1 MEPQDAVNY
10 ASFAK
15 NSDTNKTGF
24 SAIQL
29 LTGQNPAFPGL
40 AEANPASSNVESSN
54 KYMQT
59 LKTIDAA
66 RVKMREIDCDA
77 KLKKVR
83 SERINPNVEKFYNFG
98 DPIFFFDDKKK
109 EWKKATALIRLGKT
123 IYLRFGN
130 FLRRV
135 AIEKV
140 RPDVNGEIDLEES
153 YVDQENEDSDDERFQ
168 EEETPVVDMTLDLD
182 LNEKNEELQKR
193 MEDLSEKD
201 ALNLKILK
209 QK

>member
-1 MEPQDAVNY
+1 MTKR
-10 ASFAK
+10 K
-15 NSDTNKTGF
+15 NG
-24 SAIQL
+24 
-29 LTGQNPAFPGL
+29 
-40 AEANPASSNVESSN
+40 
-54 KYMQT
+54 
-59 LKTIDAA
+59 
-66 RVKMREIDCDA
+66 
-77 KLKKVR
+77 
-83 SERINPNVEKFYNFG
+83 
-98 DPIFFFDDKKK
+98 
-109 EWKKATALIRLGKT
+109 ALIRLGKT

-182 LNEKNEELQKR
+182 LNEKNKELQKR

-201 ALNLKILK
+201 ALNLKKIESSHSKFSMLLPSDHLVS
-209 QK
+209 

>member
-1 MEPQDAVNY
+1 
-10 ASFAK
+10 
-15 NSDTNKTGF
+15 
-24 SAIQL
+24 
-29 LTGQNPAFPGL
+29 
-40 AEANPASSNVESSN
+40 
-54 KYMQT
+54 
-59 LKTIDAA
+59 
-66 RVKMREIDCDA
+66 MREIDCDA

-140 RPDVNGEIDLEES
+140 RPDVNGKIDLEDS
-153 YVDQENEDSDDERFQ
+153 YVDQENEDSDEERFQ

-182 LNEKNEELQKR
+182 LNEKNKELQKR

-201 ALNLKILK
+201 ALNLKKIENLEAELNT
-209 QK
+209 